1 MRKKFI
7 VSKLL
12 PIASCC
18 AMLLCG
24 NAYAAEEQSTESD
37 MSNVIA
43 QVYSMS
49 LDDLRSAYLELY
61 MNYTA
66 VCEVYGTDVNDEL
79 LPDTSVTYGENLD
92 LSSSDVVT
100 LQSALTSGKFQLAYN
115 ILKSAGASSEALNT
129 IQKVLDIQDDLYLS
143 EDDFDNKYWYFPAT
157 NNYISRV
164 THVVPYI
171 YLGSGSLRIKLG
183 FRRDDWLFFD
193 RTKIKLTN
201 GKIIETKYDR
211 YNDITTDTKG
221 DGIFECADV
230 SLSYEDLEALANS
243 SQITIRFLNSDN
255 QHLDYVVSTNA
266 FSNIKAVKDCYDLIQ
281 NILNPQD

>member
-24 NAYAAEEQSTESD
+24 NAYAEEQSTESD
-37 MSNVIA
+37 MSDVIA

-66 VCEVYGTDVNDEL
+66 VCEVYGADVNDEL

-115 ILKSAGASSEALNT
+115 ILKSAGASDEALNT
-129 IQKVLDIQDDLYLS
+129 IQKVLDIQDDLELV
-143 EDDFDNKYWYFPAT
+143 EDDFDNRYWYYSASNRTISKT
-157 NNYISRV
+157 N
-164 THVVPYI
+164 HVAPYI
-171 YLGSGSLRIKLG
+171 YLGNGALRIKLG
-183 FRRDDWLFFD
+183 FRYDSWLFFD
-193 RTKIKLTN
+193 HTKIKLAN

-211 YNDITTDTKG
+211 YDDITTDTKG

-230 SLSYEDLEALANS
+230 SLSYEDLEALADS
-243 SQITIRFLNSDN
+243 PQITIRFLNSDN
-255 QHLDYVVSTNA
+255 QYLDYVVSTNA
-266 FSNIKAVKDCYDLIQ
+266 FSNIKAVKDCYDSIQ

>member
-24 NAYAAEEQSTESD
+24 NAYAEEQSTESD
-37 MSNVIA
+37 MSDVIA

-49 LDDLRSAYLELY
+49 LNDLRSAYLELY

-66 VCEVYGTDVNDEL
+66 ICEVYGADVNDEL
-79 LPDTSVTYGENLD
+79 LPDTPVTYGENLD

-115 ILKSAGASSEALNT
+115 ILKSAGASDEALNT
-129 IQKVLDIQDDLYLS
+129 IQKVLDIQDDLYLN
-143 EDDFDNKYWYFPAT
+143 EDDFDNRYWYYSASDRT
-157 NNYISRV
+157 ISR
-164 THVVPYI
+164 TNHVAPYI
-171 YLGSGSLRIKLG
+171 YLGNGGLRIKLG
-183 FRRDDWLFFD
+183 FRYDSWLFFD
-193 RTKIKLTN
+193 HTKIKLAN

-211 YNDITTDTKG
+211 YDDITTDTKG

-243 SQITIRFLNSDN
+243 PQITIRFLNSDN
-255 QHLDYVVSTNA
+255 QYLDYVVSTNA
-266 FSNIKAVKDCYDLIQ
+266 FSNIKVVKDCYDLIQ

>member
-24 NAYAAEEQSTESD
+24 NAYAEEQSTESD
-37 MSNVIA
+37 MSDVIA

-66 VCEVYGTDVNDEL
+66 VCEVYGADVNDEL

-115 ILKSAGASSEALNT
+115 ILKSAGASDEALNT
-129 IQKVLDIQDDLYLS
+129 IQKVLDIQDDLELV
-143 EDDFDNKYWYFPAT
+143 EDDFDNRYWYYSASNRT
-157 NNYISRV
+157 ISR
-164 THVVPYI
+164 TNHVAPYI
-171 YLGSGSLRIKLG
+171 YLENGALRIKLG
-183 FRRDDWLFFD
+183 FRYDSWLFFD
-193 RTKIKLTN
+193 HTKIKLAN

-243 SQITIRFLNSDN
+243 PQITIRFLNSDN
-255 QHLDYVVSTNA
+255 QCLDYVVSTNA